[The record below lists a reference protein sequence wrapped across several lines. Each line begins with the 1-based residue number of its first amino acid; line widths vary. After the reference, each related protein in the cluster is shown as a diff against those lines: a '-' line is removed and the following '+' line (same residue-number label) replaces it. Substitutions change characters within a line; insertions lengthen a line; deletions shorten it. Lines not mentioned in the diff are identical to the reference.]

1 MSKDT
6 RNYYDERKDQNTMN
20 YYARKSNGGQGII
33 CDEDT
38 GRTVAVVYDD
48 KDLALLA
55 AAPALLAALEYAVRE
70 VEGYEQRTG
79 VHQFCHWITTA
90 RGATAQAK
98 EEG

>member
-20 YYARKSNGGQGII
+20 YYARKSSGGQGII

-55 AAPALLAALEYAVRE
+55 AAPALLAARWSTQCARWKATNSARE
-70 VEGYEQRTG
+70 RISFVIGSQP
-79 VHQFCHWITTA
+79 
-90 RGATAQAK
+90 RGAQSRK
-98 EEG
+98 RFF